1 VIAVDTSS
9 LVEFLKGSPGRDID
23 LIEVALA
30 EKNLILPPIVL
41 AEIISDPK
49 LKTEIKETLQS
60 IPSLQ
65 IKDGFWVRAG
75 QLRAILLGKGRK
87 ARLGDALIAQFCVDY
102 NLPLISRDSDFLIY
116 AKNSKLKLL

>member
-1 VIAVDTSS
+1 MIAVDTSS